1 MANAK
6 PTCPLCRLSRL
17 YLKKL
22 IKDVGKYLLLLDKT
36 MAEPE
41 SRLRRQEIASLSNSL
56 EFSRDLAK
64 RYGLPKPKPKR
75 KHPR

>member
-22 IKDVGKYLLLLDKT
+22 IKDVGWYLMMLDKT

-41 SRLRRQEIASLSNSL
+41 SRRRVQKIAALSNSL
-56 EFSRDLAK
+56 EFSKDCAK

-75 KHPR
+75 KHP

>member
-6 PTCPLCRLSRL
+6 LTCPLCRLSRL

-64 RYGLPKPKPKR
+64 RYGLPKPKR